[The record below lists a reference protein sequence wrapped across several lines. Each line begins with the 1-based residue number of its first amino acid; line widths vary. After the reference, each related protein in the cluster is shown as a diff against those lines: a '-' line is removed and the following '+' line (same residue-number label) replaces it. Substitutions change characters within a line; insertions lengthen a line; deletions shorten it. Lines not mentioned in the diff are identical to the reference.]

1 MMLKVDTNPVGGG
14 LCPDR
19 LAKIG
24 PHFQNYIDD
33 GRLSGVL
40 TLVAR
45 KGQLAYLDVRGKM
58 NIESGADLRS
68 DSIFRIYSMTK
79 PVTSVAAMMLYE
91 EGRFQLDDP
100 ISRFL
105 PAFAGARVF
114 TGGTARKPETIA
126 AERPITF
133 RDLFT
138 HTSGLTYGF
147 MGASPVDAMYRLNG
161 LDGGVTEL
169 STADF
174 MNKLAEMPLQFQPGS
189 RWNYSMSTD
198 VLGHLVEVISGQPLD
213 EFFRTRIFDPLG
225 MPDTGFSVAPEHAA
239 RLTANYSKR
248 KDGSL
253 QLADAPAASRYLR
266 QRAFLSGGGGLAST
280 AADYLRFSSMLLNK
294 GELDGVRLLGRKTVE
309 YMTCNHLPSGGDLTS
324 MGQPVFSE
332 TSYNGIGFGLGFSV
346 MLDPSRAQVMGTAGE
361 YAWGGMASTMFWI
374 DPQEELI
381 GMLLT
386 QLMPSSSYPLRR
398 EMKVLTYQA
407 LID

>member
-1 MMLKVDTNPVGGG
+1 MLKVNADPERVG
-14 LCPDR
+14 LCPKR
-19 LAKIG
+19 LARIG
-24 PHFQNYIDD
+24 PHFQKYIDD
-33 GRLSGVL
+33 GKLSGVL

-45 KGQLAYLDVRGKM
+45 KGQLAYVDNRGQM
-58 NIESGADLRS
+58 DIETGRALAPDA
-68 DSIFRIYSMTK
+68 IFRIYSMTK

-100 ISRFL
+100 ISRYL
-105 PAFAGARVF
+105 PAFANAQVY
-114 TGGTARKPETIA
+114 TGGSARKPETIA
-126 AERPITF
+126 AERPISF

-147 MGASPVDAMYRLNG
+147 MGASPVDAMYRLNE
-161 LDGGVTEL
+161 LDGGTTEL
-169 STADF
+169 PTAEF
-174 MNKLAEMPLQFQPGS
+174 MNRLAQMPLQFHPGT

-213 EFFRTRIFDPLG
+213 DFFRTRIFDPLG
-225 MPDTGFSVAPEHAA
+225 MPDTGFSVPAA
-239 RLTANYSKR
+239 KVDRFTANYSKR
-248 KDGSL
+248 KDTNL
-253 QLADAPAASRYLR
+253 HLADAAKTSRYLKAR
-266 QRAFLSGGGGLAST
+266 NFLSGGGGLAST
-280 AADYLRFSSMLLNK
+280 AADYLRFCSMLLNK
-294 GELDGVRLLGRKTVE
+294 GELDGVRLLGRKTVD
-309 YMTCNHLPSGGDLTS
+309 YMTRNHLPTGGDLTS

-332 TSYNGIGFGLGFSV
+332 TSYDGIGFGLGFSV
-346 MLDPSRAQVMGTAGE
+346 MLDPSRAQVIGTAGE

-374 DPQEELI
+374 DPREELI

>member
-1 MMLKVDTNPVGGG
+1 MLKVNAEPERVG
-14 LCPDR
+14 LCSKR
-19 LAKIG
+19 LARIG
-24 PHFQNYIDD
+24 PHFQKYIDE
-33 GRLSGVL
+33 GKLSGVL

-45 KGQLAYLDVRGKM
+45 KGQLAWLDVRGKM
-58 NIESGADLRS
+58 DIDSGRALEPDA
-68 DSIFRIYSMTK
+68 IFRIYSMTK

-100 ISRFL
+100 IGRYL
-105 PAFAGARVF
+105 AAFADMQVF
-114 TGGTARKPETIA
+114 TGGTARKPETAA

-147 MGASPVDAMYRLNG
+147 MGTSPVDAMYRLNG
-161 LDGGVTEL
+161 LDGGTTEL

-174 MNKLAEMPLQFQPGS
+174 MLKLAEMPLQFQPGT

-198 VLGHLVEVISGQPLD
+198 VLGHLVEVIAGMPLD

-225 MPDTGFSVAPEHAA
+225 MVDTGFTVPARDAG
-239 RLTANYSKR
+239 RLTTNYSKR

-253 QLADAPAASRYLR
+253 QIADAPATSRYLKQR
-266 QRAFLSGGGGLAST
+266 QFLSGGGGLAGT
-280 AADYLRFSSMLLNK
+280 AADYLRFCSMLLNW
-294 GELDGVRLLGRKTVE
+294 GELDGARLLGRKTVD

-324 MGQPVFSE
+324 MGQAVFSE
-332 TSYNGIGFGLGFSV
+332 TSYDGIGFGLGFSV
-346 MLDPSRAQVMGTAGE
+346 MLDPSRAQVIGTPGE

-374 DPQEELI
+374 DPQEELTGI
-381 GMLLT
+381 LMT

-407 LID
+407 LIS

>member
-1 MMLKVDTNPVGGG
+1 MLKVNEDAERVG
-14 LCPDR
+14 LCAKR
-19 LAKIG
+19 LARIG
-24 PHFQNYIDD
+24 PHFQKYLDD

-45 KGQLAYLDVRGKM
+45 KGQLAYLDARGKM
-58 NIESGADLRS
+58 DIDSGRGLEP

-100 ISRFL
+100 ISRYL
-105 PAFAGARVF
+105 PAFAETRVF
-114 TGGTARKPETIA
+114 TGGTARKPETMA
-126 AERPITF
+126 LERAITF

-161 LDGGVTEL
+161 LDGGTTEL

-174 MNKLAEMPLQFQPGS
+174 MLKLAEMPLQFQPGA

-198 VLGHLVEVISGQPLD
+198 VLGHLVEVISGKTLD
-213 EFFRTRIFDPLG
+213 DFFHERIFTPLG
-225 MPDTGFSVAPEHAA
+225 MFDTGFHVPAAQAA
-239 RLTANYSKR
+239 RLTTNYSKR

-253 QLADAPAASRYLR
+253 QVADAPATSRYLR
-266 QRAFLSGGGGLAST
+266 PRKFLSGGGGLVST
-280 AADYLRFSSMLLNK
+280 AADYLRFCHMLLNR
-294 GELDGVRLLGRKTVE
+294 GELGGARLLGRKTVD
-309 YMTCNHLPSGGDLTS
+309 YMTRNHLPSGGDLTS

-332 TSYNGIGFGLGFSV
+332 TSYDGIGFGLGFSV
-346 MLDPSRAQVMGTAGE
+346 MLDPSRAQVIGSPGE
-361 YAWGGMASTMFWI
+361 YAWGGMASTMFWN
-374 DPQEELI
+374 DPE
-381 GMLLT
+381 
-386 QLMPSSSYPLRR
+386 

>member
-1 MMLKVDTNPVGGG
+1 MLKVNAEPERVG
-14 LCPDR
+14 LCSKR
-19 LAKIG
+19 LARIG
-24 PHFQNYIDD
+24 PHFQKYIDE
-33 GRLSGVL
+33 GKLSGVL

-45 KGQLAYLDVRGKM
+45 KGQLAWLDVRGKM
-58 NIESGADLRS
+58 DIDSGRALEPDA
-68 DSIFRIYSMTK
+68 IFRIYSMTK

-100 ISRFL
+100 IGRYL
-105 PAFAGARVF
+105 AAFADMQVF
-114 TGGTARKPETIA
+114 TGGTARKPETAA
-126 AERPITF
+126 AERAITF

-147 MGASPVDAMYRLNG
+147 MGTSPVDAMYRLNG
-161 LDGGVTEL
+161 LDGGTTEL

-174 MNKLAEMPLQFQPGS
+174 MLKLAEMPLQFQPGT

-198 VLGHLVEVISGQPLD
+198 VLGHLVEVIAGMPLD

-225 MPDTGFSVAPEHAA
+225 MVDTGFTVPARDAG
-239 RLTANYSKR
+239 RLTTNYSKR

-253 QLADAPAASRYLR
+253 QIADAPATSRYLKQR
-266 QRAFLSGGGGLAST
+266 QFLSGGGGLAGT
-280 AADYLRFSSMLLNK
+280 AADYLRFCSMLLNR
-294 GELDGVRLLGRKTVE
+294 GELDGARLLGRKTVD

-332 TSYNGIGFGLGFSV
+332 TSYDGIGFGLGFSV
-346 MLDPSRAQVMGTAGE
+346 MLDPSRAQVIGTPGE

-374 DPQEELI
+374 DPQEELT
-381 GMLLT
+381 GMLMT

-407 LID
+407 LIS